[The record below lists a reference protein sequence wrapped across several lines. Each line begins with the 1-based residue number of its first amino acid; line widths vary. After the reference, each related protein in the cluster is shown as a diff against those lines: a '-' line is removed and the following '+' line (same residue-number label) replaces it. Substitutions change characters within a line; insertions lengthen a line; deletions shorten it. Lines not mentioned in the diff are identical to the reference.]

1 MTIYKLPKADQRDFD
16 KEYWELTDAQL
27 DKLIKSELEEDR
39 ELAAHFGRDKNLDI
53 LVRDKSPLVRA
64 CVTREGRNKDLDIL
78 ARDANEDVRWWVA
91 A

>member
-39 ELAAHFGRDKNLDI
+39 
-53 LVRDKSPLVRA
+53 
-64 CVTREGRNKDLDIL
+64 
-78 ARDANEDVRWWVA
+78 
-91 A
+91 